1 MSLSIGKKSFGEKSF
16 DVFNVV
22 ILGLFAL
29 TAVYPFI
36 HVLSIS
42 FSTPAAA
49 NTYGLK
55 LIPKEATLEGYRQV
69 LNNPLIWTGYANT
82 IARTIA
88 GTFLNVVFS
97 VLCAY
102 PLSKKYLPNRNVYTL
117 LIVFTMFFSG
127 GLIPTYLLMK
137 DLGLLDNR
145 LVLILPG
152 LISPFTMIIVRNFFM
167 SLPEEIEESAKIDGA
182 NDLRV
187 LFSIVIPM
195 SKPII
200 ATIALWYA
208 VSHWNAWFDALLYL
222 SDPNKMVLQ
231 TILRKI
237 VIEGSSQFQNFD
249 TYDPVSNTNAVTPD
263 IIKAAT
269 IMVATIPI
277 ICVYPFIQKYF
288 VKGVIVG
295 SLKG

>member
-117 LIVFTMFFSG
+117 LIVFSMFFSG

-200 ATIALWYA
+200 ATISLWYA

-249 TYDPVSNTNAVTPD
+249 TYDPVANTNAVTPD